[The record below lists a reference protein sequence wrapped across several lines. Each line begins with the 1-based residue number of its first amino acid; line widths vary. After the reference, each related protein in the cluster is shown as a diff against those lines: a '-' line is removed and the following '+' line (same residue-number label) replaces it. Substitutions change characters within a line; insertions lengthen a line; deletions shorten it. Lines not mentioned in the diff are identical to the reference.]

1 MPGPRPGMIVSLPA
15 RVSHMSLERILAR
28 KASSTSLA
36 RRRHA
41 KVYGQ
46 DVPNYAFLFELL
58 STSVPMTFLGR
69 FPARREEVVNPAQVL
84 GNGILWVVAQFNA
97 RVARGSVDT
106 PLTDISGVARLQR
119 LSHSFG
125 RARETTYCIVEAWQ
139 DVLSIKAVVE
149 WAHGAPRRVFR
160 RRELWPGE
168 MTRIEIHV
176 FHPCIANMVRK

>member
-1 MPGPRPGMIVSLPA
+1 
-15 RVSHMSLERILAR
+15 MSPERILAC

-36 RRRHA
+36 CRRH
-41 KVYGQ
+41 VQMYGQ
-46 DVPNYAFLFELL
+46 DVSNNAFLFELL
-58 STSVPMTFLGR
+58 STSVPMTSLGR
-69 FPARREEVVNPAQVL
+69 FPACREEVVHLAQVL
-84 GNGILWVVAQFNA
+84 GNGILWVVAQCNEC
-97 RVARGSVDT
+97 VARGSVDT

-139 DVLSIKAVVE
+139 DVLSIKAMVE
-149 WAHGAPRRVFR
+149 WTHGIPRGVFR

-176 FHPCIANMVRK
+176 FHP